1 MGEIELSPIFK
12 LKTIM
17 QEQISTSEYDPEVD
31 KIRKLL
37 KLCRQLI
44 LEFYIK
50 PDNNVDIDEYRFKNI
65 DKVLNNKDY
74 YRIEVSKNIFTIYVL
89 EIDLDPIDLV
99 SFNKKLLISSIIENT
114 MLTTFK
120 ACKNF
125 ISYARKTKK
134 LTT

>member
-1 MGEIELSPIFK
+1 
-12 LKTIM
+12 M
-17 QEQISTSEYDPEVD
+17 QKQISTSEYDPEVD

-74 YRIEVSKNIFTIYVL
+74 YRIEVSKNIFTIIAL
-89 EIDLDPIDLV
+89 DLKTINV
-99 SFNKKLLISSIIENT
+99 
-114 MLTTFK
+114 
-120 ACKNF
+120 KNA
-125 ISYARKTKK
+125 I
-134 LTT
+134 